1 MYMRRY
7 HHKQS
12 MRVEYRAI
20 AHPHA
25 AERIRTAYDIIMH
38 ATLRP
43 IDAAIKLDH
52 RAPPGM

>member
-1 MYMRRY
+1 MSPLSNAE
-7 HHKQS
+7 HT

-38 ATLRP
+38 ATPRP